1 MAEKISNAGSVGGA
15 ERVGLFYR
23 NFNAVGAVALFG
35 VGVVVP
41 PVAPVVNILA
51 GINVL
56 QAAGGEW
63 FRRHA
68 RKNRPKKK

>member
-1 MAEKISNAGSVGGA
+1 MASGEKIGGA
-15 ERVGLFYR
+15 EKVGLFYR

-41 PVAPVVNILA
+41 PVAPVMNVLA
-51 GINVL
+51 GINAL
-56 QAAGGEW
+56 QAGAGEW

-68 RKNRPKKK
+68 RKRRLKKQK